1 LEGSNVKEEVKRIL
15 HLVEQGRLKPEEAA
29 ELIDALSDVRSY
41 TESAPGPKEPSE
53 EAKRMEESDS
63 VHTEHAGEK
72 EEDAAEESGE
82 GGFFG
87 RIGRIAE
94 DALKGIKWQEIGETI
109 RTHTQRGMSEMRK
122 ALDELEREG
131 WKIGRLGKHE
141 ARAEYQLTFSVEAG
155 QTVQIEV
162 PNGDIQITGG
172 FDGGRVDADITLR
185 GRDDEMV
192 QSRIQGWALMV
203 QQTENGVAIRAP
215 ESDQEMN
222 EQIDLNIQVPTG
234 VHVQV
239 ATFRG
244 DVQIIKNGANVQV
257 STMRGDV
264 HIENA
269 RDTLS
274 VQTAQGDVQVND
286 FEGETVEVD
295 TKNGDID
302 LSAIRANAIITRT
315 ASGDIIL
322 HQTACRDITAET
334 VKGDVELELLEP
346 LSGKVQVS
354 TVSGDIVMTLP
365 DGGDCHVTIENVAGD
380 IECSLPCREVAK
392 ESHRWTGICGDGTG
406 ELKASTIHGD
416 IDIHIKPVETC

>member
-1 LEGSNVKEEVKRIL
+1 VKEEVRRIL

-41 TESAPGPKEPSE
+41 TEPTPEPE
-53 EAKRMEESDS
+53 HPERAQQEADTAAAQAERTDENEN
-63 VHTEHAGEK
+63 
-72 EEDAAEESGE
+72 EEDAQQETSE
-82 GGFFG
+82 GGFFEK
-87 RIGRIAE
+87 IGRIAE

-141 ARAEYQLTFSVEAG
+141 ARAEYHLTFAVEAG

-162 PNGDIQITGG
+162 PSGDIQVTGG

-185 GRDDEMV
+185 GRDDETV

-215 ESDQEMN
+215 ETEPDMSQ
-222 EQIDLNIQVPTG
+222 QIDLNIQVPKG
-234 VHVQV
+234 VKVQV
-239 ATFRG
+239 TTFRG
-244 DVQIIKNGANVQV
+244 DVQVIKTEADVQI

-264 HIENA
+264 HVANA
-269 RDTLS
+269 RQTLN
-274 VQTAQGDVQVND
+274 VQTAQGDVQVSD
-286 FEGETVEVD
+286 FEGESVEVD

-302 LSAIRANAIITRT
+302 ITSVRANAITTRA
-315 ASGDIIL
+315 ASGDISL
-322 HQTACRDITAET
+322 TQAACQNITVET
-334 VKGDVELELLEP
+334 VKGDIALELLEP
-346 LSGKVQVS
+346 ANGTIQASA
-354 TVSGDIVMTLP
+354 VSGDVVMTLP
-365 DGGDCHVTIENVAGD
+365 DGGDCRVTLENVAGD
-380 IECSLPCREVAK
+380 IECSLPCREMTK
-392 ESHRWTGICGDGTG
+392 ESHRWTGTCGDGTG